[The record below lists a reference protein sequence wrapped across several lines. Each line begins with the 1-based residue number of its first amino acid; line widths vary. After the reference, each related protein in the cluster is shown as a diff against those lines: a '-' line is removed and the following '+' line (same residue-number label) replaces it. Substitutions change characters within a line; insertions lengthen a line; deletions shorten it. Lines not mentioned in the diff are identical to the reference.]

1 MSIIVLLVV
10 LFLCAF
16 GYSFLYWVRLKEDY
30 SGDVIFTCF
39 FLSVALAA
47 FFSIF
52 LSWLLKGVG
61 WVYWGV
67 LLGVLLGVIVGNLKF
82 RMRFFEGLEG
92 AILGILV
99 LNVVGFAYISISSFS
114 MFAILMIS
122 NAIVW
127 LVVFFLL
134 DRRYKDF
141 GWYRSGKIGFSGLSS
156 LGGFYLTSCLIAL
169 VVPTMVFFTS
179 QIDVIISGIISFLS
193 FLAIYNLSR
202 Q

>member
-1 MSIIVLLVV
+1 MSILLLLMV

-16 GYSFLYWVRLKEDY
+16 GYSFLYWVRLREDY

-47 FFSIF
+47 VFSIF

-67 LLGVLLGVIVGNLKF
+67 LLGILVGVVIGNIRF
-82 RMRFFEGLEG
+82 RMRFFEGLEA

-99 LNVVGFAYISISSFS
+99 LNILVFAYFSISNFS
-114 MFAILMIS
+114 VFTVLMAAS
-122 NAIVW
+122 AIVW
-127 LVVFFLL
+127 LLVFFLL
-134 DRRYKDF
+134 DRRYKNF
-141 GWYRSGKIGFSGLSS
+141 SWYRSGKIGFSGLSS
-156 LGGFYLTSCLIAL
+156 LGGFYLTSSLIAL
-169 VVPTMVFFTS
+169 LVPTMVFFTS